1 MEEPRFT
8 PRKFDFGV
16 HYLKFTII
24 TARIMQNESIA
35 LTSLSFSLPV
45 HKVAFITPPAHR
57 GVTRIQE
64 RESVEVQTHI
74 FRMDKQ
80 QGPTISHRELY
91 PISMISH
98 NGKNIRMC
106 MYVCTH
112 TCVCIT
118 ESLCW
123 TAEINTAL

>member
-1 MEEPRFT
+1 
-8 PRKFDFGV
+8 
-16 HYLKFTII
+16 
-24 TARIMQNESIA
+24 MQNESIA

-45 HKVAFITPPAHR
+45 HEVAVITPPAHR
-57 GVTRIQE
+57 GIMRIQE

-98 NGKNIRMC
+98 NGKNIKKNVYVC
-106 MYVCTH
+106 MYIY
-112 TCVCIT
+112 TCMH
-118 ESLCW
+118 
-123 TAEINTAL
+123 N